1 MIRTTF
7 FLRKVSWMTMKKP
20 TGETV
25 MIMNLLIVKVG
36 PIKFIMEIHS
46 RIKIVLSALFLLE
59 VTSIALKKPSGEK
72 GTIMILNM
80 EAIFAAMNSTL
91 AAL

>member
-1 MIRTTF
+1 
-7 FLRKVSWMTMKKP
+7 MKKP

-36 PIKFIMEIHS
+36 PIKLIMEIHS

-72 GTIMILNM
+72 VTIMILNM

>member
-1 MIRTTF
+1 
-7 FLRKVSWMTMKKP
+7 MKKP

-36 PIKFIMEIHS
+36 PIKLIMEIHS

-72 GTIMILNM
+72 VTIVILNM

>member
-1 MIRTTF
+1 
-7 FLRKVSWMTMKKP
+7 MTMKKP

-36 PIKFIMEIHS
+36 PIKLIMEIHS
-46 RIKIVLSALFLLE
+46 RIKIVLSVLSLLE

>member
-1 MIRTTF
+1 
-7 FLRKVSWMTMKKP
+7 MTMKKP

-36 PIKFIMEIHS
+36 PIKLIMEIHS
-46 RIKIVLSALFLLE
+46 IIKIVLSALFLLE

>member
-1 MIRTTF
+1 
-7 FLRKVSWMTMKKP
+7 MTMKKP

-36 PIKFIMEIHS
+36 PIKLIMEIHS

>member
-7 FLRKVSWMTMKKP
+7 FLQKVSWMTMKKP

-36 PIKFIMEIHS
+36 PIKLIMEIHS

-72 GTIMILNM
+72 VTIMILNM

>member
-1 MIRTTF
+1 
-7 FLRKVSWMTMKKP
+7 MTMKKP

-36 PIKFIMEIHS
+36 PIKLIMEMHS

>member
-1 MIRTTF
+1 
-7 FLRKVSWMTMKKP
+7 MTMKKP

-36 PIKFIMEIHS
+36 PIKLIMEIHS
-46 RIKIVLSALFLLE
+46 RIKIVLSVLFLLE

>member
-1 MIRTTF
+1 
-7 FLRKVSWMTMKKP
+7 MTMKKP

-36 PIKFIMEIHS
+36 PIKLIMEIHS

-91 AAL
+91 AALWQLS

>member
-1 MIRTTF
+1 
-7 FLRKVSWMTMKKP
+7 MTMKKP

-36 PIKFIMEIHS
+36 PIKLIMEIHS
-46 RIKIVLSALFLLE
+46 RIKIVLSVLFLLE
-59 VTSIALKKPSGEK
+59 VTLIALKKPSGEK
-72 GTIMILNM
+72 GTTMILNM

>member
-1 MIRTTF
+1 
-7 FLRKVSWMTMKKP
+7 MTMKKP

-36 PIKFIMEIHS
+36 PIKLIMEIHS

-72 GTIMILNM
+72 VTIVILNM

>member
-1 MIRTTF
+1 
-7 FLRKVSWMTMKKP
+7 MTMKKP

-36 PIKFIMEIHS
+36 PIKLIMEIHS

-72 GTIMILNM
+72 VTIMILNI

>member
-1 MIRTTF
+1 
-7 FLRKVSWMTMKKP
+7 MTMKKP

-36 PIKFIMEIHS
+36 PIKLIMEIHS

-59 VTSIALKKPSGEK
+59 VTSIALKKPGGEK
-72 GTIMILNM
+72 VTIMILNM

>member
-1 MIRTTF
+1 
-7 FLRKVSWMTMKKP
+7 MTMKKP

-36 PIKFIMEIHS
+36 PIKLIMEIHS
-46 RIKIVLSALFLLE
+46 RIKIVVSALFLLE

-72 GTIMILNM
+72 GTILILNM

>member
-1 MIRTTF
+1 MIRTTS

-36 PIKFIMEIHS
+36 PIKLIMEIHS

-72 GTIMILNM
+72 VTIVILNM

>member
-1 MIRTTF
+1 
-7 FLRKVSWMTMKKP
+7 MTMKKP

-36 PIKFIMEIHS
+36 PIKLIMEIHS

-72 GTIMILNM
+72 VTIMILNM
-80 EAIFAAMNSTL
+80 EAVFAAMNSTL

>member
-1 MIRTTF
+1 
-7 FLRKVSWMTMKKP
+7 MTMKKP

-36 PIKFIMEIHS
+36 PIKLIMEIHS
-46 RIKIVLSALFLLE
+46 RIKIVLSVLFLLE
-59 VTSIALKKPSGEK
+59 VTLIALKKPSGEK

>member
-1 MIRTTF
+1 
-7 FLRKVSWMTMKKP
+7 MTMKKP

-36 PIKFIMEIHS
+36 PIKLIMEIHS

-72 GTIMILNM
+72 VTIMILNM

>member
-1 MIRTTF
+1 
-7 FLRKVSWMTMKKP
+7 MTMKKP

-36 PIKFIMEIHS
+36 PIKLIMEIHS

-59 VTSIALKKPSGEK
+59 VTSIALNKPSGEK

>member
-1 MIRTTF
+1 
-7 FLRKVSWMTMKKP
+7 MTMKKP

-36 PIKFIMEIHS
+36 PMKLIMEIHS

-72 GTIMILNM
+72 VTIAILNM

>member
-1 MIRTTF
+1 
-7 FLRKVSWMTMKKP
+7 MTMKKP

-36 PIKFIMEIHS
+36 PIKLIMEIHS
-46 RIKIVLSALFLLE
+46 RIKIVVSALFLLE

>member
-1 MIRTTF
+1 
-7 FLRKVSWMTMKKP
+7 MTMKKP

-25 MIMNLLIVKVG
+25 MIMNLLIVKVV
-36 PIKFIMEIHS
+36 PIKLIMEMHS